1 MQSNDPLISPEALS
15 DPSIQ
20 CATLEN
26 GCVAVLRVVG
36 RGTFQNSVALGQ
48 FSEAVYKQNP
58 SCRYIADLAECS
70 TMDSTFMGTR
80 ARIAIRQAES
90 GGGKLVVCNCNENNK
105 RLLKTLGL
113 HHLVDMRQK
122 APEEAGKAAPLLQ
135 PAATG
140 GVGRLDHILHMIEAH
155 EQLVDLDTQN
165 EVRFSNV
172 LKYLRQSLE
181 EESRAETL
189 DDSVKRP
196 DPS

>member
-1 MQSNDPLISPEALS
+1 MQSNNPPIPPEALS

-20 CATLEN
+20 CATLDN
-26 GCVAVLRVVG
+26 GGVAVIRVVG

-48 FSEAVYKQNP
+48 FAEAVQKQSP
-58 SCRYIADLAECS
+58 LCRFIADLSECS
-70 TMDSTFMGTR
+70 TMDSTFMGTL
-80 ARIAIRQAES
+80 ARIAIRQADA
-90 GGGKLVVCNCNENNK
+90 GGGKLLICNCNENNR

-113 HHLVDMRQK
+113 YHLVDMRQK
-122 APEEAGKAAPLLQ
+122 APDEAGKAASLLQ
-135 PAATG
+135 PAAAG
-140 GVGRLDHILHMIEAH
+140 GVGRIESILHMIEAH

-196 DPS
+196 DKP

>member
-1 MQSNDPLISPEALS
+1 MQPTDSSIPPEALS

-20 CATLEN
+20 CATLDN
-26 GCVAVLRVVG
+26 GGVAVLRVVG

-48 FSEAVYKQNP
+48 FAEAVQNHNA
-58 SCRYIADLAECS
+58 SCRFIADLVECS
-70 TMDSTFMGTR
+70 TMDSTFMGTL
-80 ARIAIRQAES
+80 ARIAIRQAEA
-90 GGGKLVVCNCNENNK
+90 GGGKLVICNCNENNR

-113 HHLVDMRQK
+113 HHLVDLRQK
-122 APEEAGKAAPLLQ
+122 APEEAGKATHLLQ

-189 DDSVKRP
+189 DDSEKRP
-196 DPS
+196 DQP